1 MKMAVTPELLF
12 KSFLAGLA
20 LVFTTRGLLLLL
32 FTIVVSVLGILL
44 RARALSHLALILI
57 LLVFVLNLHVFAIFP
72 VDSTARN
79 IMSIAG
85 GSASLTNRT
94 LEIFAKSLYNLGI
107 LILPL
112 LIYLIS
118 ISIIGRPASEDR

>member
-1 MKMAVTPELLF
+1 MAVTPEFLF

-32 FTIVVSVLGILL
+32 ITIVLSVLGILL

-57 LLVFVLNLHVFAIFP
+57 LLIFVLNLHVFAIFP
-72 VDSTARN
+72 IDSTARN
-79 IMSIAG
+79 IMSISG
-85 GSASLTNRT
+85 GAASLTSRA
-94 LEIFAKSLYNLGI
+94 LEILAKSLYNLGI

-112 LIYLIS
+112 LIYLVS
-118 ISIIGRPASEDR
+118 LSLIGKPVSEDQ